1 MCCGL
6 VATFSMCAQ
15 GVIMSEEGDAAELTP
30 RKAWKEKDGQEGG
43 KKTSILEKT
52 KKNVALES
60 SLFVLVCSS
69 FLCFNVY
76 YWSQPRDY
84 K

>member
-1 MCCGL
+1 
-6 VATFSMCAQ
+6 
-15 GVIMSEEGDAAELTP
+15 MSEEGDELTP
-30 RKAWKEKDGQEGG
+30 REAWKDGQDGG

-60 SLFVLVCSS
+60 SLFVLVCSG

-76 YWSQPRDY
+76 YWSQPRTY
-84 K
+84 Q